1 AWSAWRMRGQP
12 AVRDRMLGTALIA
25 AGATIV
31 AIGSGIG
38 AGLNVVPVFSV
49 GLLLGIAVMFCG
61 FVLASRP
68 PREVP
73 EPA

>member
-1 AWSAWRMRGQP
+1 MI
-12 AVRDRMLGTALIA
+12 GTSLIA

-49 GLLLGIAVMFCG
+49 GLLLGIAVMFWG

-68 PREVP
+68 PRAM
-73 EPA
+73 PAAA